1 MDLCPRYIEPIVEYE
16 SKLNIE
22 LYQSAVKL
30 FESKMY
36 EESFR
41 VLLNYINQEMA
52 KSCEKEHNH
61 WVIPHG
67 SLILEIRITPD
78 AMLEIRA
85 PFVKLPPDRRAPLLR
100 QALEFNTHPLTLSR
114 LVLQDDGLTF
124 VYRAPLSLAE
134 PFKTYG
140 IIHEICINGDS
151 SDDEYIT
158 KFGALPLREKQ
169 VTYLPKQQVDRAWQ
183 VYQELLAEAQRY
195 SDYYTQKRWHGFDFE
210 IQGIALMRIDHA
222 VSPQGYLRTRLERS
236 VNHVWAQRSAE
247 EIANLLRRDLDEYRR
262 IERAAFDRDF
272 YKTTFFV
279 SAKKTA
285 EIGACQKN
293 MAQRWSWAQEDRAH
307 RNAQGV
313 AFCYLFAAYNLLYSF
328 FVPPKLHAEI
338 VGTLRAMGGKGWE
351 EAGELA
357 WANFQKIMDP
367 AYA

>member
-1 MDLCPRYIEPIVEYE
+1 MDFCPRYIEPIVEYE
-16 SKLNIE
+16 SKLRID

-52 KSCEKEHNH
+52 QSCERERNY

-67 SLILEIRITPD
+67 SLIVEIRITPD
-78 AMLEIRA
+78 QAIEITA
-85 PFVKLPPDRRAPLLR
+85 PFVKLPAERRAPLLR
-100 QALEFNTHPLTLSR
+100 QALEFNTHPLTLPR
-114 LVLQDDGLTF
+114 LVLEGDGLSF
-124 VYRAPLSLAE
+124 FYRTPLSLAE
-134 PFKTYG
+134 PFKMYG
-140 IIHEICINGDS
+140 VIHEICINGDS
-151 SDDEYIT
+151 FDDEYVT
-158 KFGALPLREKQ
+158 KFGAVPLREKQ
-169 VTYLPKQQVDRAWQ
+169 VTYLPKEQMDRSWRT
-183 VYQELLAEAQRY
+183 YQELLSEAKQY
-195 SDYYTQKRWHGFDFE
+195 SDYYAQKRWHGFDFE

-222 VSPQGYLRTRLERS
+222 VAPQGYLRTRIERS
-236 VNHVWAQRSAE
+236 INHVWAHRPAE
-247 EIANLLRRDLDEYRR
+247 EIANLLRRDLDEYRKL
-262 IERAAFDRDF
+262 ERAAFDRDF

-279 SAKKTA
+279 NAKKTA

-293 MAQRWSWAQEDRAH
+293 MSQRWAWAQEDRAH

-328 FVPPKLHAEI
+328 FIPPKLQAEL
-338 VGTLRAMGGKGWE
+338 VGTLKAMSGKKWE